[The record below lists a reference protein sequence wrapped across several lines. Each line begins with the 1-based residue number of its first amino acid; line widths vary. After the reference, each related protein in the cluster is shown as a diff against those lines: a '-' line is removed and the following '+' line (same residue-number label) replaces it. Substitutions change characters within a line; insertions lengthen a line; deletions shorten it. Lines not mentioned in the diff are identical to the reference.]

1 MMNAF
6 VSPLTQDKPHRDPA
20 ARQRV
25 QWLVFALFVLAPMLW
40 LAEFKPWVM
49 LDEQALASSASFTAS
64 FWPPAHSAEFLW
76 LTLVAAWQ
84 TVAIATAG
92 LSLALL
98 LGFPLAFL
106 ACDALSVSA
115 VATGDMSR
123 LARTVRRCVRGLLVV
138 LRSVPELVWALLLVR
153 VVGLGPTAGVL
164 AIALSYSGMLGK
176 VFAEVVDSAP
186 RACSRALLLQGA
198 SRWSALLHAV
208 LPQSAAELLSY
219 TLFRWECAVRGTV
232 MMGFVGAGGLG
243 QQMEI
248 SMKMFAGGE
257 VLTLLA
263 MFVVLVGIA
272 DVLSKRLRAAL

>member
-1 MMNAF
+1 MAATM
-6 VSPLTQDKPHRDPA
+6 LTDPHAASHADPA
-20 ARQRV
+20 WRQRV
-25 QWLVFALFVLAPMLW
+25 QWAVFACAVLLPMLW
-40 LAEFKPWVM
+40 FAEFKPWV
-49 LDEQALASSASFTAS
+49 LIDAQALQSTASFAAS
-64 FWPPAHSAEFLW
+64 FWPPAHDADFLW

-98 LGFPLAFL
+98 LGVPLAIA
-106 ACDALSVSA
+106 ACDTLSVSA
-115 VATGDMSR
+115 LPTGRMSWF
-123 LARTVRRCVRGLLVV
+123 AASVRRAVRGLLVV
-138 LRSVPELVWALLLVR
+138 MRSVPELVWALLLVR

-186 RACSRALLLQGA
+186 RAASRALLLQGA
-198 SRWSALLHAV
+198 SPWSTLLHGV
-208 LPQSAAELLSY
+208 LPQSAAELVSY

-257 VLTLLA
+257 VVTLLLV
-263 MFVVLVGIA
+263 FVALVAVA
-272 DVLSKRLRAAL
+272 DALSNRLRAAL

>member
-1 MMNAF
+1 
-6 VSPLTQDKPHRDPA
+6 
-20 ARQRV
+20 
-25 QWLVFALFVLAPMLW
+25 LA
-40 LAEFKPWVM
+40 
-49 LDEQALASSASFTAS
+49 
-64 FWPPAHSAEFLW
+64 
-76 LTLVAAWQ
+76 AAWQ

-98 LGFPLAFL
+98 LGVPLAFL
-106 ACDALSVSA
+106 ACDTLSISALPSGQMSFAASV
-115 VATGDMSR
+115 
-123 LARTVRRCVRGLLVV
+123 VRRGVRGLLVV

-186 RACSRALLLQGA
+186 RAASRALLVQGA

-257 VLTLLA
+257 VVTLLA
-263 MFVVLVGIA
+263 VFVALVALA
-272 DVLSKRLRAAL
+272 DVVSKRLRGAL